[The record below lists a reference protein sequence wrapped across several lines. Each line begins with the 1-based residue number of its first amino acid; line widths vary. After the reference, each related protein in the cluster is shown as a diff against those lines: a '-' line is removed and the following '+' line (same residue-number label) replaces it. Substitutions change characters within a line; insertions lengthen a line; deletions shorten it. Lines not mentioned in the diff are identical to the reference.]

1 MVLASNVIT
10 LASNVITL
18 ARVNDGATGNGV
30 SKTEVYYYLSTSN
43 TSQSGGSWSTTVP
56 DWIDGRY
63 YWMKVK
69 TTYTSGSTAESSP
82 VCITGATGS
91 TGTGVDTI
99 TTEFYLSTSK
109 TSQTGGSWVTTM
121 PTWSSG
127 AYLWT
132 RNKIVYKNP
141 SSTVYTTPVCDS
153 SWEAVN
159 EVEIGGR
166 NIIKNSGNFK
176 SNYLWQYNG
185 ASSIDIVNEDGYPC
199 LHALNGS
206 IAQYSM
212 IYQLEW
218 DTVYIYHAVAK
229 FSEEGTMDPTSPLHY
244 WIYKTNDISK
254 IEAGNGGCESV
265 EILNTTYDIPAN
277 EWIHIVLKIKTIPKP
292 SDYKYVVFRPFFYGG
307 VIDSDIEYWIRWI
320 KIEKGDKPTDWTPAP
335 EDVEDGINDAQSTA
349 DQALSTA
356 ESNTTR
362 VNNAVIDIDALKAT
376 ISSLVTG
383 QNGESLMTQTET
395 GWTFSLANVL
405 NTLNSATNNINSLN
419 SSISA
424 TNNAVS
430 TLNST
435 VNDLG
440 RYTNYIKF
448 GTDNGK
454 PCIILGETD
463 SAFKVI
469 ITNTDIRFMEGSSI
483 PASISNQSL
492 YIGKAVIREELRQGN
507 FVWMARNNGNY
518 GLLWK
523 GE

>member
-1 MVLASNVIT
+1 MV

-43 TSQSGGSWSTTVP
+43 TSQTGGSWSTTVP
-56 DWIDGRY
+56 DWVNGRY

-82 VCITGATGS
+82 VCITGAQGETGS

-159 EVEIGGR
+159 EIEIGGR
-166 NIIKNSGNFK
+166 NLIRNTGTFKNVSPIENIILIKVGEDGEK
-176 SNYLWQYNG
+176 YV
-185 ASSIDIVNEDGYPC
+185 SID
-199 LHALNGS
+199 
-206 IAQYSM
+206 
-212 IYQLEW
+212 
-218 DTVYIYHAVAK
+218 
-229 FSEEGTMDPTSPLHY
+229 SPEKNWH
-244 WIYKTNDISK
+244 
-254 IEAGNGGCESV
+254 
-265 EILNTTYDIPAN
+265 
-277 EWIHIVLKIKTIPKP
+277 H
-292 SDYKYVVFRPFFYGG
+292 VVFRPYVPLTMIDGKTITVSFEARSPEYYDILGQSDAIYATLESFESESTYNTRISKIDHAFSGSLLENGG
-307 VIDSDIEYWIRWI
+307 WT
-320 KIEKGDKPTDWTPAP
+320 KIEFTFNCNVSEWYVDDPTRDASYFSLVLYNNTASIIEFRRAKVEIGNKATAWTPAP